1 MILEICQKR
10 AIARHVNKVI
20 VLMKEHNFVRAP
32 NVIVGVDC
40 KPLIIDYDWSYKI
53 HEAHCPL
60 LLDYT
65 QFHWLTESSAGE
77 EVLSSHDENALI
89 YCMQDTLYLMCE
101 DISLSMFQKI
111 EKGKVTVTSEIDLD
125 ISIAALKL
133 L

>member
-1 MILEICQKR
+1 MTGPIKST
-10 AIARHVNKVI
+10 
-20 VLMKEHNFVRAP
+20 
-32 NVIVGVDC
+32 
-40 KPLIIDYDWSYKI
+40 KPT
-53 HEAHCPL
+53 AH
-60 LLDYT
+60 
-65 QFHWLTESSAGE
+65 FFFSSGGE